1 MVRQNENFLDR
12 IKRYGGVQRQPR
24 VMARPQ
30 FVQRGG
36 FVPQQRVQQET
47 RVQQYRQQPRYATPQ
62 PQQREY
68 SPEEIFNYRLE
79 MAKREYA
86 QNVQRMEAQRQAAY
100 GVPQMGEGAAAKPY
114 QFLMGEAA
122 RLGAQS
128 NGVPQQQVP
137 QGYVPQQA
145 QVPQQPAEPEEP
157 PLTEEEESELRIR
170 MMYSDYTRECAEH
183 GAQPV
188 SFQEFV
194 QALIAR
200 SQAQQAQAANVP
212 PQGVEQQG
220 APVEQPQVAQVPTEA
235 VPQQ

>member
-1 MVRQNENFLDR
+1 MQH
-12 IKRYGGVQRQPR
+12 
-24 VMARPQ
+24 
-30 FVQRGG
+30 
-36 FVPQQRVQQET
+36 
-47 RVQQYRQQPRYATPQ
+47 QYT
-62 PQQREY
+62 
-68 SPEEIFNYRLE
+68 PEEIFNARLE
-79 MAKREYA
+79 AAKREYA
-86 QNVQRMEAQRQAAY
+86 QNVQRMEARRQAAY
-100 GVPQMGEGAAAKPY
+100 SVPQMGNGAAARPY
-114 QFLMGEAA
+114 EFLMGEAA

-128 NGVPQQQVP
+128 NGVPQGYAPQGGAQP

-145 QVPQQPAEPEEP
+145 QVPQQPTEPEEP

-170 MMYSDYTRECAEH
+170 MMYSDYTRECAEL

-220 APVEQPQVAQVPTEA
+220 APVEQTQVAQVPTEA